1 MKVLKRN
8 RGGGLKLKSIGIVL
22 PVFNGELTIL
32 QCLTALESQ
41 RRRTQDVSFEIIVVN
56 DGSQDNTLKLIQG
69 YSRKPDSLHMKIISF
84 TRNFGKE
91 SAIYAGLTQSQ
102 ENDATIVLDADLEHP
117 PELIPTMIDAWLNG
131 ALVVEGIKRSRGT
144 RSITSNLLVRYFYK
158 IFNYLTQLDINNST
172 DFKLLDKKV
181 VDALCLLP
189 ESNRFFRGLMKWMDY
204 PAQKIYFDVPKT
216 KDSTSAWN
224 FFSLVRYAVSSITS
238 FSAFPLQ
245 IVTFLGALTFSISL
259 VIGGVALYDKASGQA
274 VDGFTTVI
282 LLVLIIGSILMFSV
296 GMIGVYIGK
305 IYEEV
310 KRRPSYKILEI
321 ETTEQIAE
329 QQSNQ

>member
-1 MKVLKRN
+1 MGEALS
-8 RGGGLKLKSIGIVL
+8 LKSIGIVL

-41 RRRTQDVSFEIIVVN
+41 SRRTQDVSFEIIIVN
-56 DGSQDNTLKLIQG
+56 DGSQDDTLKLIQG
-69 YSRKPDSLHMKIISF
+69 YSTKPDSLHMKIISF

-91 SAIYAGLTQSQ
+91 SAIYAGLTHSQ

-117 PELIPTMIDAWLNG
+117 PELIPIMIEAWLNG
-131 ALVVEGIKRSRGT
+131 ALVVEGIKRSRGAKG
-144 RSITSNLLVRYFYK
+144 ITSNLLVRYFYK

-181 VDALCLLP
+181 VDAFCLLP
-189 ESNRFFRGLMKWMDY
+189 ESNRFFRGLIKWMDY

-216 KDSTSAWN
+216 EDSTSSWN
-224 FFSLVRYAVSSITS
+224 FFSLFKYAVSSITS

-259 VIGGVALYDKASGQA
+259 VIGAVALYDKASGQA

-310 KRRPSYKILEI
+310 KRRPSYKILKI
-321 ETTEQIAE
+321 ETTENIAE
-329 QQSNQ
+329 HQSNQ

>member
-41 RRRTQDVSFEIIVVN
+41 RRRTQDVSLEIIVVN

-131 ALVVEGIKRSRGT
+131 ALVVEGIKRSRG
-144 RSITSNLLVRYFYK
+144 
-158 IFNYLTQLDINNST
+158 
-172 DFKLLDKKV
+172 
-181 VDALCLLP
+181 
-189 ESNRFFRGLMKWMDY
+189 
-204 PAQKIYFDVPKT
+204 
-216 KDSTSAWN
+216 
-224 FFSLVRYAVSSITS
+224 
-238 FSAFPLQ
+238 
-245 IVTFLGALTFSISL
+245 
-259 VIGGVALYDKASGQA
+259 
-274 VDGFTTVI
+274 
-282 LLVLIIGSILMFSV
+282 
-296 GMIGVYIGK
+296 
-305 IYEEV
+305 
-310 KRRPSYKILEI
+310 
-321 ETTEQIAE
+321 
-329 QQSNQ
+329 

>member
-1 MKVLKRN
+1 MGEALS
-8 RGGGLKLKSIGIVL
+8 LKSIGIVL

-41 RRRTQDVSFEIIVVN
+41 SRRTQDVSFEIIIVN
-56 DGSQDNTLKLIQG
+56 DGSQDDTLKLIQD
-69 YSRKPDSLHMKIISF
+69 YSTKPDSLHMKIISF

-91 SAIYAGLTQSQ
+91 SAIYAGLTHSQ

-117 PELIPTMIDAWLNG
+117 PELIPIMIDAWLNG

-144 RSITSNLLVRYFYK
+144 KGITSNLLVRYFYK

-181 VDALCLLP
+181 VDAFCLLP
-189 ESNRFFRGLMKWMDY
+189 ESNRFFRGLMKWMGY

-216 KDSTSAWN
+216 EDSTSAWN
-224 FFSLVRYAVSSITS
+224 FFSLFRYAVSSITS

-245 IVTFLGALTFSISL
+245 VVTFLGALTFSISL
-259 VIGGVALYDKASGQA
+259 VIGAVALYDKASGQA

-282 LLVLIIGSILMFSV
+282 LLVLIIGSILMCSV
-296 GMIGVYIGK
+296 GMIGVYVGK

-310 KRRPSYKILEI
+310 KRRPSYKILKI
-321 ETTEQIAE
+321 ETTENIAE
-329 QQSNQ
+329 HQSNQ